1 MKISSL
7 TSSPSSRSITQ
18 SMTGRPATLRSGLG
32 TRWVWGRRRVP
43 FPASGMIT
51 CMSASTV
58 AVLEPDEV
66 VELRRGCFEHVAVD
80 HRFDLVDELG
90 RDVDR
95 LPCLERTRLE
105 LGTGTR
111 AQDELAPEHVHGF
124 VLEVV
129 VLQAQ
134 DVTGLHV
141 QNLADVA
148 VRPRPDQL
156 EPPRLVHPVRHIG
169 HADLQEGFT
178 NESCG
183 GNIGPARTL
192 KNGGITRRGRKD
204 GRAGRR

>member
-51 CMSASTV
+51 CMSASAV
-58 AVLEPDEV
+58 AVLEPDKV

-90 RDVDR
+90 RDVDG
-95 LPCLERTRLE
+95 LPCLERTGLE

-111 AQDELAPEHVHGF
+111 AQDELAQSSSNPHG
-124 VLEVV
+124 LS
-129 VLQAQ
+129 
-134 DVTGLHV
+134 TRYGTS
-141 QNLADVA
+141 
-148 VRPRPDQL
+148 
-156 EPPRLVHPVRHIG
+156 G
-169 HADLQEGFT
+169 T
-178 NESCG
+178 
-183 GNIGPARTL
+183 RTS
-192 KNGGITRRGRKD
+192 RKVSPMN
-204 GRAGRR
+204 RAAEI